1 MQYNKFVIAE
11 LRIVFVVNESVMM
24 RRIYNTFNGGLYSDA
39 NNLKTKNL
47 LNVIQEY
54 ISIWVLGG
62 SSFLKTENKKKSSHG
77 T

>member
-54 ISIWVLGG
+54 ISI
-62 SSFLKTENKKKSSHG
+62 
-77 T
+77 